1 MKHLFRYGLLLLC
14 CVLQGAPLD
23 EPLPD
28 IAALHRAFQA
38 DPDKNGAAWEK
49 GMQRLNDRIER
60 QIFQVDETYR
70 KLKTQVDAAQQALNA
85 AQKATAADPAV
96 LDLLGKLQ
104 QAGAE
109 LKKLSPDDGRAR
121 ELELKR
127 RQCKSL
133 IRQLR
138 FKIAADPKVKAA
150 AKQLDEAQNAL
161 GERSR
166 LLIDRSALPVAKVF
180 RDAVALSE
188 SSEKQSNVRF
198 AGCYQAVGNPF
209 KDLYRDVP
217 KEKSRELPAEG
228 FDVFLRNALQRE
240 NPDADPEKLE
250 NYVKLR
256 SRQLS
261 KLPDLGPAALEAG
274 KTPLDEVVNAL
285 SALHADTAKEGQVVQ
300 RMRMAA
306 IKMPSPSFSRM
317 ETMRLVAD
325 ITTDKQARKNR
336 RNTTKNEIV
345 KLIIA
350 GKVDAASA
358 PFVYNI
364 YGHLASDEDWTR
376 LDTESAGVE
385 LDPWLRQ
392 MITGRAAIVRAWDER
407 GDGYAYTVKTDGW
420 QGFGQQLDK
429 ARAAFYQALK
439 LRPELAQPHLR
450 LISVEMGAGTVEKRI
465 EAFKNLLKVD
475 PTNDAGHENIAWG
488 LLPRWGGSHELVLQL
503 GDAAL
508 EYPYYDTLIP
518 AFGFDMM
525 GRVVRDYPDFRW
537 KNVYLR
543 EGIIDKGDRLYSE
556 RLNAAKYPESERYG
570 LYHRALF
577 EMATLRYDQAA
588 ETVKKLGGEK
598 AFSEAGEKCYWR
610 GIGTT
615 DWYPRIPS
623 FDDHAPIL
631 LRLFTGKHAAELRSL
646 EKRYLDG
653 ESDAVLNELAKLIAE
668 GGFSPEEKDVL
679 IDLFG
684 RWSMDIGPD
693 EYRECDGK
701 IMNAFQAAGSEGY
714 SDVLKQMLAM
724 GYNFSQNELYPG
736 ETAILIAGKGTDP
749 ELLDIL
755 KKAGDP
761 LNRPEPEHGRTPM
774 HVAAI
779 KPNAIMVKKLL
790 ELGVSPNDPDREN
803 HTPLQMTASWYGVE
817 ATGILLEAGAD
828 PDLRD
833 NDGETALMFAI
844 QQNAPRSIWGPLIAK
859 TKNID
864 IANNGGATALHFA
877 ARYAKDPAVVVA
889 LLKAGA
895 DPKKVDNAKQTPAA
909 IARASGRSDLVQL
922 LEVK

>member
-1 MKHLFRYGLLLLC
+1 MKHIFRYGLLLLC
-14 CVLQGAPLD
+14 GILQGAPLD

-28 IAALHRAFQA
+28 IIALHRAYQA
-38 DPDKNGAAWEK
+38 DPEKNEAAWDRA
-49 GMQRLNDRIER
+49 MQSLNDRIER
-60 QIFQVDETYR
+60 QIFQTDATYCE
-70 KLKTQVDAAQQALNA
+70 LKARVDAAQQALKA
-85 AQKATAADPAV
+85 AQKTAANNPAA

-104 QAGAE
+104 VAGAE
-109 LKKLSPDDGRAR
+109 LKTLSPDDGRAR

-127 RQCKSL
+127 RQCLSL
-133 IRQLR
+133 TRQLR
-138 FKIAADPKVKAA
+138 FKIAAEPGVKAA
-150 AKQLDEAQNAL
+150 AKQLDEAQNTL

-166 LLIDRSALPVAKVF
+166 LLIERSALPAAKVF

-188 SSEKQSNVRF
+188 SAEKQSNIRF

-228 FDVFLRNALQRE
+228 FDLFLRDTLKRE
-240 NPDADPEKLE
+240 NPDADPVKLE

-256 SRQLS
+256 SGQIPIM
-261 KLPDLGPAALEAG
+261 PDLGQAALEEG

-285 SALHADTAKEGQVVQ
+285 SALHAGTAKEGQVVQ

-306 IKMPSPSFSRM
+306 LKMKSPSFSRM

-325 ITTDKQARKNR
+325 ITTDKLARKNR

-345 KLIIA
+345 KLILA

-358 PFVYNI
+358 PSIYNI
-364 YGHLASDEDWTR
+364 YGHLASDEDWTK

-407 GDGYAYTVKTDGW
+407 GNGYAYTVKTEGW
-420 QGFGQQLDK
+420 QGFGKQLDK
-429 ARAAFYQALK
+429 ARTAFYEALK
-439 LRPELAQPHLR
+439 LRPDLAQPHLR
-450 LISVEMGAGTVEKRI
+450 LISVEMGGGTVEKRI

-475 PTNDAGHENIAWG
+475 PTNDIGHENIAWG
-488 LLPRWGGSHELVLQL
+488 LLPRWGGSHELILQL

-543 EGIIDKGDRLYSE
+543 EGIIDKGDRLYEE
-556 RLNAAKYPESERYG
+556 RLKAAKYPESERYG

-588 ETVKKLGGEK
+588 ATVARLGGEK
-598 AFSEAGEKCYWR
+598 AFSDAGQKCYWR
-610 GIGTT
+610 GVGTT
-615 DWYPRIPS
+615 NWYPRIPS
-623 FDDHAPIL
+623 FDDHAPVL
-631 LRLFTGKHAAELRSL
+631 LRLFTGKHAAQLQSL

-653 ESDAVLNELAKLIAE
+653 ESDTVLDELAKLIAG
-668 GGFSPEEKDVL
+668 GGFTPEEKNVL

-701 IMNAFQAAGSEGY
+701 VMNAFQAAGSEGY
-714 SDVLKQMLAM
+714 SDVLKAMLAM
-724 GYNFSQNELYPG
+724 GYDFSKYELYPG

-761 LNRPEPEHGRTPM
+761 LNRPEPEHG
-774 HVAAI
+774 
-779 KPNAIMVKKLL
+779 
-790 ELGVSPNDPDREN
+790 
-803 HTPLQMTASWYGVE
+803 
-817 ATGILLEAGAD
+817 
-828 PDLRD
+828 
-833 NDGETALMFAI
+833 
-844 QQNAPRSIWGPLIAK
+844 
-859 TKNID
+859 
-864 IANNGGATALHFA
+864 
-877 ARYAKDPAVVVA
+877 
-889 LLKAGA
+889 
-895 DPKKVDNAKQTPAA
+895 
-909 IARASGRSDLVQL
+909 
-922 LEVK
+922 